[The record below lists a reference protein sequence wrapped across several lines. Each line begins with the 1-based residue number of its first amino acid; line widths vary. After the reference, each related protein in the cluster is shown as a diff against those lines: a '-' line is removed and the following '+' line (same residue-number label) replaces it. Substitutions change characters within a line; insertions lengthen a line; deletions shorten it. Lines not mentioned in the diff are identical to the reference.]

1 MDYSLLEKL
10 ATTTGLGGL
19 CVGVLLIVFKE
30 TLKASFL
37 TKLSGKNSFLVV
49 KYIIWLTW
57 IVAVMGLLA
66 WFTLQALSIQQ
77 TQRSSV
83 TTITAPAHSKPKI
96 ELQRLSRHLKDHNPD
111 TIVSEA
117 TIDIEYVVITGLS
130 DPILERKINSYIT
143 DKIGVNEK
151 FDGSEDHEM
160 KITKADIEGDFL
172 NVVAEGYFFGHGA
185 GSAANRVISV
195 NLNLKTGEPVEF
207 KDLFRSGYIKP
218 INQLTVSR
226 LSAQIPD
233 HWFETVTDDQCYYFD
248 SSYLNLCFSEYGVAA
263 GAYGN
268 VTVSIKIEDLRG
280 FVNLNGPLAFAF

>member
-37 TKLSGKNSFLVV
+37 TKLSGKHSFLVV

-77 TQRSSV
+77 TQSPPA
-83 TTITAPAHSKPKI
+83 TTITAPAQSKPKI
-96 ELQRLSRHLKDHNPD
+96 ELQRLSRQLKDHNPD

-130 DPILERKINSYIT
+130 DPILEQK
-143 DKIGVNEK
+143 
-151 FDGSEDHEM
+151 
-160 KITKADIEGDFL
+160 
-172 NVVAEGYFFGHGA
+172 
-185 GSAANRVISV
+185 
-195 NLNLKTGEPVEF
+195 
-207 KDLFRSGYIKP
+207 
-218 INQLTVSR
+218 
-226 LSAQIPD
+226 
-233 HWFETVTDDQCYYFD
+233 
-248 SSYLNLCFSEYGVAA
+248 
-263 GAYGN
+263 
-268 VTVSIKIEDLRG
+268 
-280 FVNLNGPLAFAF
+280 